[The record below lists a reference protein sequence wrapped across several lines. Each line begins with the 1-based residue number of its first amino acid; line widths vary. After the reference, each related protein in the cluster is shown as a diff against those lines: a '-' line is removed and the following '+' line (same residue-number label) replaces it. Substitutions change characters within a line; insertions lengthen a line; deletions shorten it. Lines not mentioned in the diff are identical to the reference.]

1 MTPTLKN
8 RIPALAFRAKV
19 LSAMRRVF
27 EAQGFLETDTP
38 CAIQAPAAEEYIEA
52 PSAGDFF
59 LRTSPELEM
68 KRLLCA
74 GMEAIY
80 QIGSCFRSGENGR
93 IHRSE
98 FAMLEFYHAHWD
110 YLKLLDFLRDAI
122 RQVALDVNGNTTIQ
136 YRGNTI
142 ELADPWEIISVRDAF
157 ARYAPMSADEAA
169 EEESRFEILLT
180 EYVEPNLPK
189 DRASVLI
196 DYPVRFGAF
205 ARQKASDPTLAERWE
220 IYIGGVEIANAYGEL
235 TDSVIQRSRF
245 RQFSETR
252 ARHQLTEYPQP
263 VDFLH
268 DLDCG
273 MPDSAGA
280 ALGFDRLVMLLYGAD
295 SLEEIAFPL
304 FPMTEE

>member
-1 MTPTLKN
+1 MTPTLQK
-8 RIPALAFRAKV
+8 RVPALAFRAKV
-19 LSAMRRVF
+19 LSAMRRTF

-98 FAMLEFYHAHWD
+98 FSMLEFYHAHWD
-110 YLKLLDFLRDAI
+110 YLQLLDFLRNAI
-122 RQVALDVNGNTTIQ
+122 CKVAMDVNGTTVLQ

-142 ELADPWEIISVRDAF
+142 DLAQEWEIISVREAF
-157 ARYAPMSADEAA
+157 NRYAPMSADEAA

-196 DYPVRFGAF
+196 DYPIRFGAF
-205 ARQKASDPTLAERWE
+205 ARAKASDPTLAERWE

-235 TDSVIQRSRF
+235 TDPVIQSSRF
-245 RQFSETR
+245 RQFAETR
-252 ARHQLTEYPQP
+252 AKHQLAEYPQP
-263 VDFLH
+263 VDFLY
-268 DLDCG
+268 DLQCG

-280 ALGFDRLVMLLYGAD
+280 ALGFDRLVMLLYGAE

-304 FPMTEE
+304 FPITEE